1 MTAVV
6 QGAVG
11 YWERGF
17 SSAAVTG
24 TSLLTR
30 HTLSMIGRSLA
41 LRGESVWWISDLGLI
56 PASNWQ
62 LSTQYGTPIAYR
74 LVIPEIGGGQAPIYK
89 LAGDVLHFKIGVEQT
104 QPWLG
109 RSPLRQSAVTTQII
123 ESLET
128 ALGELFRDCAL
139 GSSIVPFGEAKEIDL
154 QKLGESFR
162 SRRGNIMLRE
172 SVQVSSAGG
181 PAPNTNDWQPNSLS
195 PDLSKSVTN
204 DTLQTAQHAILQAYG
219 VVPAL
224 YERRTTGP
232 LIREATRFLFQ
243 YTLQPICLLIAEECS
258 EKLGADVGLDCVTPS
273 KAYDESGRA
282 RALATTLTALADAK
296 TAGLKPGDLQTALNL
311 VHFEEE
317 G

>member
-1 MTAVV
+1 MKPGSFIGRFQSWLGSIQRPGGNNAPQTRSATSGFTRDYLLDRYAFISGRAGLAEMTAVV

-204 DTLQTAQHAILQAYG
+204 DTLQT
-219 VVPAL
+219 
-224 YERRTTGP
+224 
-232 LIREATRFLFQ
+232 
-243 YTLQPICLLIAEECS
+243 
-258 EKLGADVGLDCVTPS
+258 
-273 KAYDESGRA
+273 
-282 RALATTLTALADAK
+282 
-296 TAGLKPGDLQTALNL
+296 
-311 VHFEEE
+311 
-317 G
+317 